1 MLQQG
6 KIQENIYDTV
16 RPRELLW
23 LAGSWL
29 GKRLAAAQSRGD
41 LVREQ
46 PFVLD
51 IPAEQ
56 QNPEW
61 SSQETILIQGVM
73 DAYFYEDGELVLV
86 DYKTDFVQP
95 GQEQKLVET
104 YRKQLLY
111 YAQALERL
119 TGVRVKEKIL
129 YSFGAGKALEIV

>member
-1 MLQQG
+1 M
-6 KIQENIYDTV
+6 
-16 RPRELLW
+16 
-23 LAGSWL
+23 
-29 GKRLAAAQSRGD
+29 
-41 LVREQ
+41 
-46 PFVLD
+46 LD
-51 IPAEQ
+51 IPAAQ